1 MTTTSDQPIFGT
13 DGIRGRALEGWLAP
27 DAVEAL
33 GRAAGAVLGPG
44 AAGEARALV
53 AHDGR
58 ASADELQRAFARG
71 LAAAGIETTT
81 ADLLP
86 TPGLAWLTS
95 DRPVA
100 LGAMIS
106 ASHNPA
112 HDNGIKLFGGGGA
125 KLSDAQQAEIEVRLR
140 EEVQRVPP
148 GGASAPAALE
158 HDGTLED
165 AYAAHLVAL
174 GSADGALDLTGVR
187 VVIDCAN
194 GAASRVGP
202 RVLESL
208 GATVTALHAAPDGR
222 NINDGCGSTHP
233 EALQATV
240 TERGASLGIALDGD
254 ADRCILVDEVGAL
267 VDGDA
272 IMTIIARDAARRGA
286 WRDPRIVATIMSNR
300 GLHRA
305 LAPVGVGVVEVGVG
319 DRQVVEALRTHRLEL
334 GGEKSGHVVFGAASG
349 YIGDG
354 LLTALHVLSVA
365 SRTGESLSSLAAPF
379 VPLPQVLL
387 GLAVTGK
394 PPLES
399 LEGFTALRSR
409 LEEELGSAGRI
420 NVRYSGTEPKARIMV
435 EGPDEARIR
444 TMAEELVRALED
456 EIGR

>member
-1 MTTTSDQPIFGT
+1 MTMTSDQPIFGT

-27 DAVEAL
+27 DAIEAL
-33 GRAAGAVLGPG
+33 GRAAGAVLGPN
-44 AAGEARALV
+44 ANGEARALV

-71 LAAAGIETTT
+71 LAEAGIATTT
-81 ADLLP
+81 AELLP

-95 DRPVA
+95 TRPVA

-112 HDNGIKLFGGGGA
+112 HDNGIKLFGGCGA
-125 KLSDAQQAEIEVRLR
+125 KLSDAQQTEIEVRLR
-140 EEVQRVPP
+140 DEMQRVAP
-148 GGASAPAALE
+148 GGDAPTASLD
-158 HDGTLED
+158 HDGSLED
-165 AYAAHLVAL
+165 AYAAHLIEL
-174 GSADGALDLTGVR
+174 GSLDGALDLAGVR

-208 GATVTALHAAPDGR
+208 GAIVTALHASPDGE

-233 EALQATV
+233 ESLQAAV
-240 TERGASLGIALDGD
+240 IEHGAALGIALDGD
-254 ADRCILVDEVGAL
+254 ADRCILVDEAGAL

-272 IMTIIARDAARRGA
+272 IMTIVARDAAGRGA
-286 WRDPRIVATIMSNR
+286 WQDPRIVATVMSNR
-300 GLHRA
+300 GLHLA

-319 DRQVVEALRTHRLEL
+319 DRQVVEALRTHGLQL
-334 GGEKSGHVVFGAASG
+334 GGEKSGHIVFGAESG

-365 SRTGESLSSLAAPF
+365 SRTGASLSELAAPF

-387 GLAVTGK
+387 GLTVAEK
-394 PPLES
+394 PPLDS
-399 LEGFTALRSR
+399 LAAFSALRAR
-409 LEEELGSAGRI
+409 FDEELGTEGRV
-420 NVRYSGTEPKARIMV
+420 NVRYSGTEPKARVMV

-444 TMAEELVRALED
+444 AMAEELVRTLED